1 VTCDN
6 SSASNASTTQKVS
19 SPEIKQ
25 PAFTWVADYPLLT
38 NPMVLKQFYMLVL
51 FSGLFMFLLLSFIM
65 IVTGELSAVPS
76 MLLLTLIAVG
86 ILALLMFLV
95 MLLYFGNRIRV
106 RFTLDQEGAVIE
118 NIDIRAKIVNRAAA
132 IFGTLGLKPGTA
144 GVGVLAIARE
154 TEQTHWS
161 FLAKA
166 EYSPRHRTITLRN
179 SWRPVQILICNPG
192 NYEPVA
198 AYVAKQ
204 IAEKGSASAADEPV
218 KSPLPRLFLRTII
231 VILAM
236 VPVFTLPYLFELDLF
251 IPLLLM
257 LMALATVWLAPLLG
271 WVVIALSSILIV
283 QIVLKGFGTMDSIFN
298 PGLTYR
304 HFELVDGVEWLQII
318 LAFAGLAYLIIM
330 SWRYVRG
337 KDHAAIHRS

>member
-1 VTCDN
+1 MKDDH
-6 SSASNASTTQKVS
+6 SSTRDASTTHTVS
-19 SPEIKQ
+19 SPESEQ
-25 PAFTWVADYPLLT
+25 PAFTWEADYPLLT

-51 FSGLFMFLLLSFIM
+51 FSGLFMFLLLAFIM

-76 MLLLTLIAVG
+76 MFLLTLIGVG
-86 ILALLMFLV
+86 VLALLMLLV

-144 GVGVLAIARE
+144 GAGVLAVARE
-154 TEQTHWS
+154 IEQTPWT
-161 FLAKA
+161 FLTKA
-166 EYSPRHRTITLRN
+166 DYSPRHRTITLRN

-192 NYEPVA
+192 NYKPVA

-204 IAEKGSASAADEPV
+204 IAEKGSASAAGEPV
-218 KSPLPRLFLRTII
+218 KSPLPRLFLRTLI
-231 VILAM
+231 VIMAM
-236 VPVFTLPYLFELDLF
+236 IPVFTLPYPFELDLF

-257 LMALATVWLAPLLG
+257 LLALATVWLAPLLG
-271 WVVIALSSILIV
+271 WVVIVLSSILVLQVI
-283 QIVLKGFGTMDSIFN
+283 LKGFVTMDSIFN
-298 PGLTYR
+298 PGVTYR

-337 KDHAAIHRS
+337 KDYAAIVKK